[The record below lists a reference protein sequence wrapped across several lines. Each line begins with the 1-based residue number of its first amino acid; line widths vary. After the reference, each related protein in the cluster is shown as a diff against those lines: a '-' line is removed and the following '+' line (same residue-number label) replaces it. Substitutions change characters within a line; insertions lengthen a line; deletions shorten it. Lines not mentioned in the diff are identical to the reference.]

1 MKSDVS
7 IRAVC
12 LEIGLESHE
21 HVLPC
26 MLGMVTSSHKTV
38 SYSLKVP
45 RTYYYK

>member
-1 MKSDVS
+1 M
-7 IRAVC
+7 C
-12 LEIGLESHE
+12 LEEQCVSRLVSR
-21 HVLPC
+21 VTSMLPC